1 MIPTIR
7 KRLSWKSRLSRLT
20 VLGLTLCATAAFAAV
35 PPVVVDTQLTDPA
48 GLNNPQSIVLAPNN
62 MIYVADTGN
71 NQILVFPPHAASAT
85 KVSTAPFTLVGPNA
99 VAVDSS
105 GDLFIGDSP
114 ATGTGRVL
122 EALATNGVLNGTVNQ
137 VVRGGP
143 LQDVTAL
150 AFNSA
155 TSTLY
160 VGDDIS
166 SAIYTVTLP
175 GNTAVKLALTG
186 IPAGFIPAALAL
198 DSAGNLFVA
207 DFLTTLYEVPSGSL
221 AAQTYVAP
229 GFILNSPTG
238 LAFDRK
244 GDLYILTLG
253 VPFGTTGG
261 TPVEL
266 IVEIPG
272 EDATSAFLVPLNN
285 VGNGSSMAT
294 DTEGNLYVTD
304 FSTGDIVA
312 LFYGSPFDL
321 FNANVGATGNS
332 IPFSYEFNAPLTVGG
347 FKIVSAGDTST
358 EVVDE
363 GGTCANGKYTDG
375 ENGGAISPS
384 NPALCQESFAAD
396 PAFPGVRIG
405 AVELKGT
412 GANILDTA
420 PVYSTGTAGASVV
433 YPLTASTGA
442 SGINAPEGLVVSGLD
457 KKLYIVNAAP
467 GAPQILSANG
477 PDGTT
482 LTTVDTSALL
492 LGIPFG
498 ITINGAGDLYFAD
511 FAFGVIDV
519 IPAVAGQTPFSE
531 NPGNLLQH
539 PLSVAFDVFGNLY
552 IGDAGPA
559 GSGADAA
566 TPGYI
571 VEVPADGGA
580 PFKLSTGG
588 ITTIFPLSLTTD
600 PVTADVYIGDGGDTS
615 ETGAQVVKVA
625 AANGAATV
633 VTPAGV
639 TQPVGLVFDPAEELY
654 VLDQNADTITVVP
667 HGGAP
672 FSLPFDNT
680 LFTTPVSLAIT
691 NGGQSLV
698 ESNVTASTSNS
709 LVFLNGLASPLAFGS
724 VADGQQGNL
733 TATVNNIGNLP
744 LTFETPYFTSNNSN
758 THFDVL
764 GSSTCAGGVSLNP
777 TVTCA
782 INVQFT
788 PTDITSPT
796 ERLTLNTNGYN
807 NGDSVIDL
815 SGTSVRSS
823 TVTVTCS
830 PNPLVPPLTTSC
842 TAQVSGAGATPTG
855 TVVFSVGG
863 TTWETLTLNG
873 SGSATATDGFVNA
886 PVGTYTVS
894 VDYSGD
900 STHSAATG
908 TASVVVNAPGG
919 KPTVTVTCSPNPLV
933 PPLTTS
939 CTAQVSGG
947 ATGTAVFTVAG
958 YAWETLTLNGS
969 GSATATNGFVD
980 APPGTYTVLVNY
992 SGSSNLDPAT
1002 GTAMVVVN

>member
-1 MIPTIR
+1 MIPNIW
-7 KRLSWKSRLSRLT
+7 KRLSWKRRLSRLT

-35 PPVVVDTQLTDPA
+35 PDVVVDTQLTDPA
-48 GLNNPQSIVLAPNN
+48 GLKSPQSIALAPNN

-71 NQILVFPPHAASAT
+71 SQILVYPPHNASAT

-122 EALATNGVLNGTVNQ
+122 EAMATNGILNGTVIQ
-137 VVRGGP
+137 VVIGGP

-150 AFNSA
+150 TVDTTPTSSTFN
-155 TSTLY
+155 TLY
-160 VGDDIS
+160 VGDDLS
-166 SAIYTVTLP
+166 SAIYTVAP
-175 GNTAVKLALTG
+175 GGTTPVKLALTG
-186 IPAGFIPAALAL
+186 IPAGFVPAALAK
-198 DSAGNLFVA
+198 DSAGNLFIA

-221 AAQTYVAP
+221 AAQTFVAP

-272 EDATSAFLVPLNN
+272 EDATSAFLVPLSN

-304 FSTGDIVA
+304 FASGDIVA
-312 LFYGSPFDL
+312 LFYGSPIDL
-321 FNANVGATGNS
+321 FSANVGASGTAV
-332 IPFSYEFNAPLTVGG
+332 PFSYEFNAPLTVRG
-347 FKIVSAGDTST
+347 FKIVSAGDKST

-363 GGTCANGKYTDG
+363 GGTCTNGKYTDG
-375 ENGGAISPS
+375 GNGGPISPS
-384 NPALCQESFAAD
+384 NPATCQESFLAD

-405 AVELKGT
+405 AVELMGPGT
-412 GANILDTA
+412 TILNTA
-420 PVYSTGTAGASVV
+420 HVYSTGTAGASVV

-477 PDGTT
+477 PDGKA
-482 LTTVDTSALL
+482 LTPLDTSALL

-498 ITINGAGDLYFAD
+498 ITINGAGDLYFTD

-519 IPAVAGQTPFSE
+519 IPAVSGQTPFSE

-539 PLSVAFDVFGNLY
+539 PLSVAFDVFGNLFV
-552 IGDAGPA
+552 GDAGPA

-588 ITTIFPLSLTTD
+588 ITTIFPLSLATD
-600 PVTADVYIGDGGDTS
+600 PVTADLYIGDGGDTS

-625 AANGAATV
+625 AINGAATV

-654 VLDQNADTITVVP
+654 VLDQNANTITVVP
-667 HGGAP
+667 PAGAP

-709 LVFLNGLASPLAFGS
+709 LVFLNGLASPLAFGT
-724 VADGQQGNL
+724 VTDGQTSTL

-744 LTFETPYFTSNNSN
+744 LLFETPFFTANNSN

-777 TVTCA
+777 TATCA

-788 PTDITSPT
+788 PTGVTKPAQK
-796 ERLTLNTNGYN
+796 LTLNTDGYN

-815 SGTSVRSS
+815 SGTSARAS
-823 TVTVTCS
+823 TIR
-830 PNPLVPPLTTSC
+830 
-842 TAQVSGAGATPTG
+842 GR
-855 TVVFSVGG
+855 
-863 TTWETLTLNG
+863 
-873 SGSATATDGFVNA
+873 
-886 PVGTYTVS
+886 
-894 VDYSGD
+894 
-900 STHSAATG
+900 
-908 TASVVVNAPGG
+908 
-919 KPTVTVTCSPNPLV
+919 
-933 PPLTTS
+933 
-939 CTAQVSGG
+939 
-947 ATGTAVFTVAG
+947 
-958 YAWETLTLNGS
+958 
-969 GSATATNGFVD
+969 
-980 APPGTYTVLVNY
+980 
-992 SGSSNLDPAT
+992 
-1002 GTAMVVVN
+1002 